1 MQFPSRLPN
10 DVAETINRWVLDAQ
24 ADATIRAR
32 LDQLGMTPRALSRD
46 EARRFVQ
53 QEIERWVG
61 YVKAAG
67 IEPQ

>member
-10 DVAETINRWVLDAQ
+10 DVAETINRWV
-24 ADATIRAR
+24 
-32 LDQLGMTPRALSRD
+32 
-46 EARRFVQ
+46 
-53 QEIERWVG
+53 G

>member
-1 MQFPSRLPN
+1 
-10 DVAETINRWVLDAQ
+10 
-24 ADATIRAR
+24 
-32 LDQLGMTPRALSRD
+32 MTPRALSRD